1 MILVRTRSSAVI
13 AAALA
18 TAAVGGASAQQPAG
32 GQPPEA
38 PWSMAA
44 VAARVVEA
52 DPAVRASAALAGI
65 AEAQYALELD
75 KGRPKLSLSLTPLAY
90 DRRRVFDF
98 TAIDFYDF
106 DISDA
111 YADVRTLSAGG
122 GLQYSQALPTAGALT
137 AGVKGLL
144 GAGDD
149 AAGTEW
155 TLSPSLSLSLRQPL
169 FAGGQLIPT
178 GAASDAKASAAI
190 GAEQAAIDDLSRR
203 NQAVRSAVETAGR
216 VMLLRRT
223 LVVQEASLA
232 SAAKRA
238 EAFRLRRGSGTATE
252 DAALE
257 LELGAELVMRS
268 LVDTRL
274 SLREAERR
282 LASALGLR
290 GEAGPATPPLSE
302 RLPSVGAPAALSPAA
317 SPDAARAALAAR
329 KARADAGSR
338 AALDAPALGASV
350 AASPRYP
357 DSRDDP
363 YDLARALT
371 DFGDVEGG
379 AGVNLNV
386 ALTLDVPLSAR
397 ASRAY
402 RARADALAA
411 EAADAQLEQA
421 ERLAAD
427 RADSL
432 AGRRAALLER
442 LSIQRRIA
450 GLEARKAER
459 AAELASAG
467 TASAEDAADAAAERD
482 RAELEAF
489 RLELELLLADLDLR
503 ALAGEDLAAVL
514 AAAE

>member
-1 MILVRTRSSAVI
+1 MILVRARRSAAI
-13 AAALA
+13 AAALMTTVLA
-18 TAAVGGASAQQPAG
+18 GGFAQQPAG
-32 GQPPEA
+32 TAPAEA

-44 VAARVVEA
+44 VAARVVES

-65 AEAQYALELD
+65 AAAQYALELD

-90 DRRRVFDF
+90 DQRRVFDF
-98 TAIDFYDF
+98 TAIDFYTF
-106 DISDA
+106 DIGDA
-111 YADVRTLSAGG
+111 YADVRTLSGGG
-122 GLQYSQALPTAGALT
+122 GLSYSQALPTSGTLS

-144 GAGDD
+144 GAGYD

-155 TLSPSLSLSLRQPL
+155 SLSPSLSLSLRQPL
-169 FAGGQLIPT
+169 FAGGQLVPT

-190 GAEQAAIDDLSRR
+190 GAEQAALDDLARR

-223 LVVQEASLA
+223 LAVQEASLA
-232 SAAKRA
+232 SALRRA
-238 EAFRLRRGSGTATE
+238 EGFGLRRSSGTATE

-257 LELGAELVMRS
+257 LELGAELVMRA

-274 SLREAERR
+274 SLRDAERR

-290 GEAGPATPPLSE
+290 GEAGPALPPLSE
-302 RLPSVGAPAALSPAA
+302 RLPSVGAPAALSPAE
-317 SPDAARAALAAR
+317 SPEAARAALAAR
-329 KARADAGSR
+329 KVRADAGSR
-338 AALDAPALGASV
+338 AVIDAPALGASV

-363 YDLARALT
+363 YDFAAALT
-371 DFGDVEGG
+371 DFADADGG
-379 AGVNLNV
+379 AGLNLNL

-397 ASRAY
+397 ASREY
-402 RARADALAA
+402 RARVDALSA

-432 AGRRAALLER
+432 TGRREALLER

-450 GLEARKAER
+450 ELEARKAER

-467 TASAEDAADAAAERD
+467 TASAEDAADAAAERE
-482 RAELEAF
+482 RAELELF
-489 RLELELLLADLDLR
+489 RIELELLLADLDLR
-503 ALAGEDLAAVL
+503 ALAGDDLAAVL
-514 AAAE
+514 ASAE